1 MLCMATLLVW
11 SARLFIQH
19 PQLIDP
25 SIYEEEQAIF
35 KRAFASSYQ
44 EYNEILDRYGIE
56 KEELDE
62 FVTDT
67 SHSPPSDSP
76 ASEIPASEIPPPA
89 PPSSPASSVKSSAAP
104 VDPSSSIPSQ
114 TEAINLNTATAEQ
127 LISLPGIGPSYAERI
142 LTWRNKHGSF
152 TSIEQLLEIKG
163 IGAQRLEKLRPWLQ
177 VLPVDSTGD
186 YR

>member
-56 KEELDE
+56 KEVLEE
-62 FVTDT
+62 FVADT
-67 SHSPPSDSP
+67 SDSPPSDTSASKIPPSAP
-76 ASEIPASEIPPPA
+76 ASTPAST
-89 PPSSPASSVKSSAAP
+89 VKSSAVP

-114 TEAINLNTATAEQ
+114 TIAINLNTATAEQ
-127 LISLPGIGPSYAERI
+127 LISLPGIGPSYTERI